1 MKKPETLAERTARLK
16 ALRLAH
22 EAEMPPPIN
31 RNPTLYR
38 LDTVINRGKHAGMT
52 VEDLLHEDPSYVRYM
67 IEEWQ
72 DVEFA
77 LEVEDCLASATDPRR
92 GPRAW
97 E

>member
-1 MKKPETLAERTARLK
+1 MAETLAERTARLK
-16 ALRLAH
+16 ALRLAK
-22 EAEMPPPIN
+22 EASLAAMPK
-31 RNPTLYR
+31 PTPVLYK

-77 LEVEDCLASATDPRR
+77 LEVEDCLAHVTDPRR

-97 E
+97 EV

>member
-1 MKKPETLAERTARLK
+1 MAETLAERTARLR
-16 ALRLAH
+16 ALRLAR
-22 EAEMPPPIN
+22 EASLPQPIK
-31 RNPTLYR
+31 RQLIMYK

-77 LEVEDCLASATDPRR
+77 LEVEDCLAHVTDPRR

-97 E
+97 EV